1 MSDHTS
7 KAQSREQYWR
17 MHIEQARAMG
27 MRYTDYARQHD
38 LKLGT
43 LYSWSKR
50 FRQGGS
56 EKTGQPTFAS
66 VRVIEE
72 CDLQSICRCQLANGV
87 ILELEMPRNSA
98 ELEQLLAL
106 LSRLP

>member
-7 KAQSREQYWR
+7 EPQSREQFWR

-27 MRYTDYARQHD
+27 MRYTEYAREHD

-56 EKTGQPTFAS
+56 ENTGQPTFAS

-72 CDLQSICRCQLANGV
+72 CDVPSTCRCHLANGV
-87 ILELEMPRNSA
+87 ILELEVPRESA
-98 ELEQLLAL
+98 GLEQLLTL